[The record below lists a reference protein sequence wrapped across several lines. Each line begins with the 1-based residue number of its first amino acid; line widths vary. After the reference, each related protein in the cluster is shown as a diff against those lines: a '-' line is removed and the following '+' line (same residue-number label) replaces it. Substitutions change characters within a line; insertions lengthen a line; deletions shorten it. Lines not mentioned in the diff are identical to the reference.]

1 MTRKI
6 IAKMQPNNVCELFEQ
21 YGLIKQEYDAHV
33 WDYLWPKIE
42 AEVEQIE
49 SDLRD
54 SGDYYH
60 MSDREIEDLI
70 ETRTDAISCA
80 HTLRLVTSKGINQ

>member
-1 MTRKI
+1 MKYF
-6 IAKMQPNNVCELFEQ
+6 PNTILELFEQ
-21 YGLIKQEYDAHV
+21 HKLVIAQHDAHV
-33 WDYLWPKIE
+33 WDYLELKIE
-42 AEVEQIE
+42 LDVEQVE

-70 ETRTDAISCA
+70 ETRTDAINCA
-80 HTLRLVTSKGINQ
+80 HTLRLVTNKGINQ

>member
-1 MTRKI
+1 MKH
-6 IAKMQPNNVCELFEQ
+6 N
-21 YGLIKQEYDAHV
+21 LIQQHDAHV
-33 WDYLWPKIE
+33 WDYLWLKIKLDT
-42 AEVEQIE
+42 EQVM

-70 ETRTDAISCA
+70 EERTDEIVCA
-80 HTLRLVTSKGINQ
+80 HTLRLITNKGINQ

>member
-1 MTRKI
+1 MTYELI
-6 IAKMQPNNVCELFEQ
+6 NACELFEKH
-21 YGLIKQEYDAHV
+21 GLIAQEHDAHV
-33 WDYLWPKIE
+33 WDYLELKIE
-42 AEVEQIE
+42 LDVEQVE

-70 ETRTDAISCA
+70 EERTDAISCA
-80 HTLRLVTSKGINQ
+80 HPLRLVTNKGINQ